1 MDASVAMQAT
11 SGLWVPLEKR
21 WEMWGLVNG
30 SGCRCCWSS
39 KHTEANVR
47 CSGAALA
54 HPARAPCCAQK
65 RAGGGKAAPCAQQ
78 DAVFRCICVAG
89 NCTLHLGA
97 GATASS
103 SSLEVQSPM
112 VAAEASY
119 SPMPA
124 VDAQQQQQD
133 MVQQCRPKFPAP
145 AGPLSSMD
153 PAGVGPPPPSP
164 VAADSLQQLF
174 GRQQR

>member
-1 MDASVAMQAT
+1 MGNVGAREWVGLPLLLVFQACRSKCKMQWGSSSAPS
-11 SGLWVPLEKR
+11 SGPMLRSKAR
-21 WEMWGLVNG
+21 WRGE
-30 SGCRCCWSS
+30 
-39 KHTEANVR
+39 
-47 CSGAALA
+47 
-54 HPARAPCCAQK
+54 
-65 RAGGGKAAPCAQQ
+65 AAPCAQQ

-133 MVQQCRPKFPAP
+133 MVQQYRPKFLAP